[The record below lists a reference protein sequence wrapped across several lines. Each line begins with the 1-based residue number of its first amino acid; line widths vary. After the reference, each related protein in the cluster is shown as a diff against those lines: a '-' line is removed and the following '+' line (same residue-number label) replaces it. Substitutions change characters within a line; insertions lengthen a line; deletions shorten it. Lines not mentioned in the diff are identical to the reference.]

1 MEEENRLIKK
11 RLRLVLKESDGYYKE
26 NVENPKV
33 VQGILFVCFWVLYK
47 HQKDFAQR
55 ETIETIISSL

>member
-26 NVENPKV
+26 NVEN
-33 VQGILFVCFWVLYK
+33 
-47 HQKDFAQR
+47 QKDFTGR
-55 ETIETIISSL
+55 ETIETIISSLQPVLLGLWDAKEQQNG